1 MDPRW
6 IVVGDG
12 DNQFLRGPRFPHE
25 VTLKVGQHHRAR
37 VHLGKKI
44 FECSRVCV
52 FKQARLVLSYL
63 VVP

>member
-1 MDPRW
+1 
-6 IVVGDG
+6 
-12 DNQFLRGPRFPHE
+12 
-25 VTLKVGQHHRAR
+25 LKVGQHHRAR